1 MENIKVNTNAI
12 RNRPEIAK
20 KVSGEKYQLIPNKYL
35 ENKNDKMVEK
45 NREKITIGIK
55 ITIDSKMMTK
65 KIFVLFKP
73 KILKT
78 KFWYIFNFPTT
89 FIALDITKRP
99 INTIRLDIDI
109 PAKNNFLRN
118 V

>member
-1 MENIKVNTNAI
+1 MA
-12 RNRPEIAK
+12 
-20 KVSGEKYQLIPNKYL
+20 
-35 ENKNDKMVEK
+35 EK
-45 NREKITIGIK
+45 NKEKITIGIK
-55 ITIDSKMMTK
+55 ITTDSKMMTK
-65 KIFVLFKP
+65 KIFVFFKP

-99 INTIRLDIDI
+99 INTIKLDIDT